1 MHEDVLDPGRAAAA
15 GAALGQLAC
24 ALPEGGLLVS
34 ASRLVEFNVRA
45 PILIAPGLFRL
56 DLTPQE
62 ETLGVLTRPLCS
74 HPIHWR
80 ADQSTWDGYRD
91 AGAVAPLELHG
102 LFELPDGPLT
112 CWLHILSF
120 TDRDA
125 AAVHFVAKAELRVA
139 QPVR

>member
-1 MHEDVLDPGRAAAA
+1 VHEDVLDPGRAAAA
-15 GAALGQLAC
+15 GAAFGQLAC
-24 ALPEGGLLVS
+24 ALPQGGLLIS

-45 PILIAPGLFRL
+45 TILLAPGLFRL

-62 ETLGVLTRPLCS
+62 ETLGVLTRPLTG
-74 HPIHWR
+74 HPVQWR
-80 ADQSTWDGYRD
+80 AEQSSWDGYRD
-91 AGAVAPLELHG
+91 AGGVEPLELYG

-125 AAVHFVAKAELRVA
+125 AAVHFVAKAELREPA
-139 QPVR
+139 ERG